1 MSLATVH
8 ERPDP
13 AHGER
18 YALDHPERA
27 AVVGGAFLALAIVG
41 AVAVG
46 SHPEAFRVDRA
57 WADHV
62 TAVRGAAMT
71 SIAERVFDP
80 LGRFPLSWLI
90 VAIAGLMLWRARR
103 RRAIAVLVIGELAAW
118 AASSLIKLAVDRPRP
133 PGALVASSLSSFPS
147 GHVSFAA
154 VTAVLLVGLFVP
166 TGRRTGPA
174 VLAAALTLAMAWSRT
189 YLFAHWLTDVV
200 GGLCVG
206 AGIGALTLA
215 AMGSAADRT
224 DRRRP
229 SERSRLG

>member
-1 MSLATVH
+1 MSPATL
-8 ERPDP
+8 PDP
-13 AHGER
+13 PEPGHGER

-27 AVVGGAFLALAIVG
+27 AAVGGALLALAIVG

-46 SHPEAFRVDRA
+46 SHPEPFGVDQA
-57 WADHV
+57 WADNV

-90 VAIAGLMLWRARR
+90 VAIAGLVLWRARR

-133 PGALVASSLSSFPS
+133 PGALLASTLSSFPS
-147 GHVSFAA
+147 GHASFAA

-174 VLAAALTLAMAWSRT
+174 VLAATLTLAMAWNRT
-189 YLFAHWLTDVV
+189 YLLVHWLTDVV

-215 AMGSAADRT
+215 GMGSTADRT

-229 SERSRLG
+229 SGRSRLG

>member
-1 MSLATVH
+1 MSPA
-8 ERPDP
+8 PDPSPPEP

-27 AVVGGAFLALAIVG
+27 AAVGGALLALVIAG

-46 SHPEAFRVDRA
+46 GHPEAFGLDRA

-62 TAVRGAAMT
+62 TAVRGGAMT
-71 SIAERVFDP
+71 SIAQRVFDP

-90 VAIAGLMLWRARR
+90 VAIAGLALWRAGR

-133 PGALVASSLSSFPS
+133 PGALLSPSLSSFPS
-147 GHVSFAA
+147 GHASFAA
-154 VTAVLLVGLFVP
+154 ATTVLLVGLLVP

-174 VLAAALTLAMAWSRT
+174 VLAATLTLAMAWSRT
-189 YLFAHWLTDVV
+189 YLLAHWLTDVV

-215 AMGSAADRT
+215 GMGSAADRT

-229 SERSRLG
+229 HGRPRLG